1 MKNLKLL
8 DLHINLFDGA
18 AAAPAAGGDAG
29 PAGTDGSPVN
39 SQQGNSGGT
48 QKVIYG
54 KQTTDGSPSDAG
66 KESKNDDPKE
76 KARRYRELMDGEF
89 RDLYTQDT
97 QRIINQRFR
106 ETKTLQETLEA
117 QNPIM
122 QMLADR
128 YGVNDPAE
136 LVHALEEDNHIWEQ
150 QADEA
155 GMSVDQYRQYKRM
168 ERENAALRQAQ
179 QQAVN
184 RERANRQV
192 QAWVKDAE
200 GVQKDYPQFDLKAET
215 ENPQF
220 IRLLQSGI
228 DMKHAYEVIHMEEIM
243 NQTAQAAERKT
254 VDNIRAKGARPRE
267 AGISSQTGVVTK
279 PDVSKLTAADRREIA
294 KRVAQGEEIIF

>member
-18 AAAPAAGGDAG
+18 AAAPSAGGDAG

-54 KQTTDGSPSDAG
+54 KQPTDGSPSDAG
-66 KESKNDDPKE
+66 KESKSDDPKE

-106 ETKTLQETLEA
+106 ETRTLQETLDA
-117 QNPIM
+117 QSPIM

-128 YGVNDPAE
+128 YGVEDPAE
-136 LVHALEEDNHIWEQ
+136 LAQALERDNHIWEQ

-155 GMSVDQYRQYKRM
+155 GMSVDQYRKFKQM
-168 ERENAALRQAQ
+168 ERENAAMRRAQ
-179 QQAVN
+179 EVAVN
-184 RERANRQV
+184 RERASRQV
-192 QAWVKDAE
+192 QTWVKDAE
-200 GVQKDYPQFDLKAET
+200 NVQKDYPQFDLKAET

-228 DMKHAYEVIHMEEIM
+228 DMKHAYEVMHMDEIM
-243 NQTAQAAERKT
+243 SQTAQAAERRT
-254 VDNIRAKGARPRE
+254 VDNIRAKGSRPRE

-279 PDVSKLTAADRREIA
+279 NDVSKLTPADRREIA
-294 KRVAQGEEIIF
+294 KRVAQGEEIYF